1 MKQLT
6 LVHGAILEDQLVDE
20 LEALL
25 LRRCFEL
32 CEQLIL
38 CEVELGG
45 PGYPVGCLSILYP
58 AVTVVPIVPSKPFLF
73 RKMAKS

>member
-6 LVHGAILEDQLVDE
+6 LVHGAVLEDQLVDE

-25 LRRCFEL
+25 LRRCLEL
-32 CEQLIL
+32 SQQLIL

-45 PGYPVGCLSILYP
+45 PGHAMGCLSILYP
-58 AVTVVPIVPSKPFLF
+58 AVTVVPIVSSKPFLF